1 MNPPQNQYTI
11 LIVDDEPLIRKSL
24 FEILKMAGYQCLM
37 VTCGEEAV
45 EAMQKKKVDII
56 ISDMRLPQMSG
67 IELLKKVKTLQPAV
81 EVIVMTGFGSIETA
95 VEAMKL
101 KAFDYITKPIID
113 DEIKLV
119 IEKIIE
125 KKELLAENRDLKKI
139 AQRSK
144 RESFGGI
151 IGGCGD
157 MLAVYNLIESVAST
171 NATILI
177 TGESGTGK
185 GVVARAIH
193 QHDQKRASMPFVEV
207 SCGALSETLLESEL
221 FGHAKGAFTNAI
233 KDKPGRFEVANGGT
247 IFLDEIDTCSPSL
260 QIKLL
265 RILQDGTYERVGDNM
280 TRKTDARVIAATNQ
294 NLARLVD
301 EGKFREDLY
310 YRIHVI
316 PIILPSLRNRAGD
329 LDLLIKHFIQMNS
342 KKNNKA
348 ITGISAEVHELFTHY
363 SWPGNIRQ
371 LENVLEGALIMS
383 KGPII
388 EVGDLPKSFNSREC
402 KEHKKIQPT
411 EALGG
416 LSSGKSLKEGLEDP
430 EKEIILNAL
439 KEAKGNR
446 SKAADNLGVNR
457 TTLYNKMRKYGISK
471 EDE

>member
-1 MNPPQNQYTI
+1 MNQSNSKYTV

-24 FEILKMAGYQCLM
+24 FEILKMTGYQCLM
-37 VTCGEEAV
+37 VGSGEEAV
-45 EAMQKKKVDII
+45 EAIQKKKVDIVV
-56 ISDMRLPQMSG
+56 SDMRLPEMSG
-67 IELLKKVKTLQPAV
+67 IELLTKIKKLQPMV
-81 EVIVMTGFGSIETA
+81 EVIMMTGFGSIESA

-101 KAFDYITKPIID
+101 KAFDYITKPIVD

-125 KKELLAENRDLKKI
+125 KNKLVQENIDLKKI
-139 AQRSK
+139 AQRA
-144 RESFGGI
+144 RRDSFGGI
-151 IGGCGD
+151 IGGCNE

-185 GVVARAIH
+185 GVVARTIH
-193 QHDQKRASMPFVEV
+193 EYDQNRAKMPFVEV

-221 FGHAKGAFTNAI
+221 FGHAKGSFTGAI
-233 KDKPGRFEVANGGT
+233 KDKPGRFEVANGGV

-265 RILQDGTYERVGDNM
+265 RILQDGTYERVGDNI

-294 NLARLVD
+294 NLAQLVD
-301 EGKFREDLY
+301 EGAFREDLY

-316 PIILPSLRNRAGD
+316 PIILPALRHRAGD
-329 LDLLIKHFIQMNS
+329 LALLIKHFVESFS
-342 KKNNKA
+342 KRNNK
-348 ITGISAEVHELFTHY
+348 IISGVSKEVYELFSSY

-371 LENVLEGALIMS
+371 LENVLEGAFIMS
-383 KGPII
+383 KTPVI
-388 EVGDLPKSFNSREC
+388 EIDDLPKSFNIRGS
-402 KEHKKIQPT
+402 KT
-411 EALGG
+411 DG
-416 LSSGKSLKEGLEDP
+416 SSLTSKSLKEGLEDP

-446 SKAADNLGVNR
+446 SKAAENLGVNR
-457 TTLYNKMRKYGISK
+457 TTLYNKMKKYGISAK
-471 EDE
+471 E